1 MNESL
6 TLGNRLMQRR
16 KEIFKGN
23 ANIPPHNG
31 FDGIRIV
38 VSISVKRRLVR
49 ASIHIKVT

>member
-16 KEIFKGN
+16 KEIFKRD

-31 FDGIRIV
+31 LDGLGIG

-49 ASIHIKVT
+49 VSIHFKVT